1 MAVNEMV
8 PLIYAGVNGLLDSVP
23 VDKILAWEA
32 DFISHLKT
40 NESDLLAT
48 IDKEGAL
55 SKDLES
61 KLKEVV
67 TSFTKSF
74 SS

>member
-23 VDKILAWEA
+23 VDKILTWEA
-32 DFISHLKT
+32 DFLAHLRS
-40 NESDLLAT
+40 NESQMLET
-48 IDKEGAL
+48 IDREGAL
-55 SKDLES
+55 SKDLEA
-61 KLKEVV
+61 KLREVA

-74 SS
+74 A